1 MVVDLNP
8 DTITIIFIYRKNG
21 KWNFNGWNLKVC
33 YKIDKSKLFR
43 ERITEITN
51 FQNFY
56 EVSGS
61 GSAIKKWNKENK
73 SCQFINEVLD
83 SLQCSFFWNC
93 FPKD

>member
-1 MVVDLNP
+1 ME
-8 DTITIIFIYRKNG
+8 KM
-21 KWNFNGWNLKVC
+21 WNFNGWNLKVC

-61 GSAIKKWNKENK
+61 GSAIKKWNKEN
-73 SCQFINEVLD
+73 N
-83 SLQCSFFWNC
+83 
-93 FPKD
+93 

>member
-1 MVVDLNP
+1 ME
-8 DTITIIFIYRKNG
+8 KM
-21 KWNFNGWNLKVC
+21 WNFNGWNLKVC

-51 FQNFY
+51 FQNFTKY
-56 EVSGS
+56 LVQGLQLKNE
-61 GSAIKKWNKENK
+61 IKKTIK
-73 SCQFINEVLD
+73 SCQFVNEVLD